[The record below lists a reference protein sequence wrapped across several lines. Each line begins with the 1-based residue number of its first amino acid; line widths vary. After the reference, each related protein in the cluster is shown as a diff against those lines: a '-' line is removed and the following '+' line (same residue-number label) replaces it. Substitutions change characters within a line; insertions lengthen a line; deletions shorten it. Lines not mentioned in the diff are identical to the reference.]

1 MLKVML
7 SKIDFKYLVLSIL
20 CLSVSYMTISG
31 TIDQYI
37 SFKDEWN
44 AFGFCVMSLF
54 GGVIFGLG
62 IKK

>member
-20 CLSVSYMTISG
+20 CLSVSYITISG

-54 GGVIFGLG
+54 GGGCIWFRY
-62 IKK
+62 